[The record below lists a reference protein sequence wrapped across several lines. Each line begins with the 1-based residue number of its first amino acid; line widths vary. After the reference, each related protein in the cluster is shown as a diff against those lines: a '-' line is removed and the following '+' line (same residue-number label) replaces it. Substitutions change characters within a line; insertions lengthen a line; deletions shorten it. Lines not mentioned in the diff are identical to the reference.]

1 GTLAPDPQADQEQ
14 VDAFELGLKKSIGR
28 RFQLNGAAFYN
39 DYKDL
44 QLNLSQLNPAG
55 TASSNNFVNVEAEA
69 YGLELEA
76 IWKPIDNLDLSAS
89 YGYLHTEITKGCCF
103 YDPADPGALDPNAT
117 PSGGFVVSN
126 GTRLVFQTLEGSR
139 IYQSPKHKFAGNAN
153 YTFDFDPGSLILSA
167 TFTWTDET
175 YYQPFKSAANKVK
188 GYDVTDFRALWNDA
202 GDRFT
207 IIGYVKN
214 AFDQK
219 GFTSNGSTTP
229 TAIFDVPG
237 SGSAPN
243 ITQTRTAITRG
254 LIQPRTYGVELQYRF

>member
-1 GTLAPDPQADQEQ
+1 M
-14 VDAFELGLKKSIGR
+14 
-28 RFQLNGAAFYN
+28 
-39 DYKDL
+39 
-44 QLNLSQLNPAG
+44 
-55 TASSNNFVNVEAEA
+55 
-69 YGLELEA
+69 
-76 IWKPIDNLDLSAS
+76 
-89 YGYLHTEITKGCCF
+89 
-103 YDPADPGALDPNAT
+103 
-117 PSGGFVVSN
+117 VSN
-126 GTRLVFQTLEGSR
+126 GTRLVFQTLKGSR

-153 YTFDFDPGSLILSA
+153 YTFDFAPGSLILSA

-202 GDRFT
+202 DDRFT

-229 TAIFDVPG
+229 TAIFDVPA
-237 SGSAPN
+237 SGVAPN
-243 ITQTRTAITRG
+243 IAQTRTAITRG